1 MPWIEHVNQLSKKMN
16 VLNEFVVTNEQLKD
30 VVTKRKHWTAPGI
43 DGTLNFSWKKFEPAQ
58 RPLARAYQRLK
69 EDNILMPVQ
78 RPTGRTVLLPKTKD
92 LRNEKN
98 YRPISCFNTS
108 CKVFKGITAK
118 YMRPNTVVNDI
129 WGEGQLGTVEGVLG
143 IVDQQIIGRCI
154 REEMKQYYRNLA
166 VIFFDYKKAYDLI
179 HHDWMLRVYKWI
191 GIPTQVVHVIDQRM
205 SIIIIIFFLIGIH
218 SMQG

>member
-1 MPWIEHVNQLSKKMN
+1 
-16 VLNEFVVTNEQLKD
+16 
-30 VVTKRKHWTAPGI
+30 
-43 DGTLNFSWKKFEPAQ
+43 
-58 RPLARAYQRLK
+58 
-69 EDNILMPVQ
+69 
-78 RPTGRTVLLPKTKD
+78 
-92 LRNEKN
+92 
-98 YRPISCFNTS
+98 
-108 CKVFKGITAK
+108 
-118 YMRPNTVVNDI
+118 MRVNTVVNDI

-143 IVDQQIIGRCI
+143 IVDLQIIGRCI

-166 VIFFDYKKAYDLI
+166 VIFYDYKKAYDLI